1 MDILTTYR
9 RPALKL
15 IARVR
20 RLGKQEV
27 RAGSRAAL
35 LTVLAALVVVAWC
48 AIAVNRVGLAGAKD
62 ASSTAFTP
70 RGGARAVP
78 VSQGAGRSTTL
89 SKRDAMVY
97 ILAGDDRHFHAP
109 VHAAGANRQ
118 AVSVAL
124 AKSRGLV
131 PCSACYRV
139 K

>member
-109 VHAAGANRQ
+109 VHASGANRQ

-131 PCSACYRV
+131 PCSACYRA